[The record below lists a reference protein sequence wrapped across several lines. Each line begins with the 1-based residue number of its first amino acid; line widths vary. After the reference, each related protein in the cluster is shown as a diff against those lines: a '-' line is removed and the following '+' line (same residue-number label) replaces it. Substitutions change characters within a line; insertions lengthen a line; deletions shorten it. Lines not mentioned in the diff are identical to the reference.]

1 MLFYNAVE
9 CHFEGLPLGK
19 SFGMITKMLFSSL
32 KKYCWLEI
40 VTRNLAFMKGVF
52 AINSGTRKRN
62 FFPTFNTCEKIFYT
76 YKSILSGRKQ
86 KFLANVL
93 IRCMIF
99 LIFTFIFTVREGPRA
114 YPTHTLDPSL
124 VLKILV
130 KKIIHRLST

>member
-52 AINSGTRKRN
+52 AINSGTRKKISSLHLPRVKKKNFIPLNRSSLDENRN
-62 FFPTFNTCEKIFYT
+62 FLQMFSFD
-76 YKSILSGRKQ
+76 
-86 KFLANVL
+86 V
-93 IRCMIF
+93 
-99 LIFTFIFTVREGPRA
+99 
-114 YPTHTLDPSL
+114 
-124 VLKILV
+124 
-130 KKIIHRLST
+130 